1 MDELH
6 YYRVRAD
13 REREL
18 ATRQPNVAAR
28 QAHLDM
34 AAHYER
40 RIATSADCDPPASP
54 PLIGAQVELR

>member
-1 MDELH
+1 MDEVH
-6 YYRVRAD
+6 YYRIRAD

-18 ATRQPNVAAR
+18 ATRQPNIAAR

-40 RIATSADCDPPASP
+40 RITDSRGSEPASP
-54 PLIGAQVELR
+54 R

>member
-6 YYRVRAD
+6 YYQVRAD

-18 ATRQPNVAAR
+18 AMRQPNSAAR

-34 AAHYER
+34 AAHYEQ
-40 RIATSADCDPPASP
+40 RIAASNVPAQT
-54 PLIGAQVELR
+54 PLPR

>member
-6 YYRVRAD
+6 YYRIRAE

-18 ATRQPNVAAR
+18 ATRQPNIAAR

-34 AAHYER
+34 ATQYER
-40 RIATSADCDPPASP
+40 RITDSQGGETASP
-54 PLIGAQVELR
+54 R

>member
-6 YYRVRAD
+6 YYRIRAD

-40 RIATSADCDPPASP
+40 RITDSQGHETASP
-54 PLIGAQVELR
+54 R

>member
-18 ATRQPNVAAR
+18 ATRQPNMAAR

-40 RIATSADCDPPASP
+40 RIATSDGSDMAASP
-54 PLIGAQVELR
+54 R